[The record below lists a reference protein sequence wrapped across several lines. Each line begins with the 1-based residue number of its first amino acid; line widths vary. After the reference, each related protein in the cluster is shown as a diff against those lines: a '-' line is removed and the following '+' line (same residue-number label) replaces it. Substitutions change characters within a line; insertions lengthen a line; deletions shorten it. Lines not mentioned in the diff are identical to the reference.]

1 MGLNIL
7 KTLLFICFSFSLFGQ
22 VSEPPKLVVGIVV
35 DQMCYDYLYRF
46 QDKYS
51 DRGFVKLMKEGT
63 NCRSTHYNYVPTYTG
78 PGHASIYTGTT
89 PSNHGIV
96 GNQWFVKPKGVSV
109 NCVSDDNVKT
119 VGSSSN
125 KGKCSPH
132 HLLSN
137 TITDQLKLTY
147 KGSKVISISIKDRGA
162 ILPGGH
168 LSNGSYWFDKE
179 EGKMITSDFFKNEL
193 PSWVNEFNAL
203 NYPSNSMSNI
213 WETLYPIS
221 TYTESEPDDSKYEI
235 LFPGKSKPVFPY
247 DLSVVPE
254 KRKYELFISTPYAN
268 TYLTDFAIQ
277 SITSEG
283 LGTRKESD
291 FLCVSY
297 SSTDILGHAFGPY
310 SIELEDMYLRLD
322 LELSRLIKT
331 LEEKVGK
338 DNFVLFLTSDHA
350 VVPVPQYL
358 IDKKLPGG
366 YLSLEQKIIELNEV
380 LQVKFGSKFIQ
391 SNVNNNIYLDDKTI
405 QLLGLNKEEI
415 VDFIKSEIN
424 KWKGVKEVFIY
435 KDLTLDC
442 EKSKWGNMVREGYV
456 RDRSGDLIFILQPGY
471 LTEYSDKSHKGTSHG
486 SAFNYD
492 THVPLLWYGKGV
504 EEKEVFRKIDITD
517 IAATLTH
524 ILNLQTPSST
534 TGTPILEILEE

>member
-7 KTLLFICFSFSLFGQ
+7 KTLLFTCFSFSLLGQ
-22 VSEPPKLVVGIVV
+22 VNEPPKLVVGIVV

-46 QDKYS
+46 QDKFS
-51 DRGFVKLMKEGT
+51 DSGFVKLMKEGT
-63 NCRSTHYNYVPTYTG
+63 NCRNTHYNYVPTYTG

-89 PSNHGIV
+89 PSNHGVI
-96 GNQWFVKPKGVSV
+96 GNQWFVKSKGVSV
-109 NCVSDDNVKT
+109 NCVSDGNVKT
-119 VGSSSN
+119 IGSSSN

-132 HLLSN
+132 RLLSN

-147 KGSKVISISIKDRGA
+147 KGSKVVSLSIKDRGA

-179 EGKMITSDFFKNEL
+179 EGKMITSDFFKEVL
-193 PSWVNEFNAL
+193 PSWVNEFNTL
-203 NYPSNSMSNI
+203 SYPSKSMSNV

-247 DLSVVPE
+247 DLSVTPE
-254 KRKYELFISTPYAN
+254 KRKYDVFISTPYAN

-277 SITSEG
+277 SITSER
-283 LGTRKESD
+283 LGIRDDSD
-291 FLCVSY
+291 FLCISY

-310 SIELEDMYLRLD
+310 SVELEDMYLRLD

-331 LEEKVGK
+331 LEGKVGK
-338 DNFVLFLTSDHA
+338 ENFVLFLTSDHA

-358 IDKKLPGG
+358 VDKKLPGG
-366 YLSLEQKIIELNEV
+366 YLNLEQKIIELNEE

-391 SNVNNNIYLDDKTI
+391 SYVNNNIYLDDKTI
-405 QLLGLNKEEI
+405 QLLGLDKEEI

-424 KWKGVKEVFIY
+424 KWKGVKEVFTY

-456 RDRSGDLIFILQPGY
+456 RDRSGDLILILQPGY

-492 THVPLLWYGKGV
+492 THVPLLWYGKGIH
-504 EEKEVFRKIDITD
+504 EKEVFRKIDITD

-524 ILNLQTPSST
+524 VLNLQTPNST
-534 TGTPILEILEE
+534 TGSPILEILEE